1 MYVCMYVRVCSTRK
15 IFRRIVAHW
24 EGQLVSQPH
33 TFNIRLMVQKSQR
46 HLGYI
51 KPVNNGIN
59 YQPQL
64 VFSPDFG
71 RTINSISLSK
81 IQRSLVAISIL
92 KEKISSFLR
101 VSGLKIC
108 MNIIEYI
115 YIFTNEDPPVRLER
129 SWSFFDF
136 PKKFP
141 NFKEI
146 PIRNGPLP
154 YLPPSKK
161 KNVTPNRI
169 SIYIAI

>member
-1 MYVCMYVRVCSTRK
+1 MYVCMYVCMYVRVCSTRK

-115 YIFTNEDPPVRLER
+115 YIYLPTKIHLSDLKDLGVSLTFQK
-129 SWSFFDF
+129 SFQTL
-136 PKKFP
+136 KKFLS
-141 NFKEI
+141 EMV
-146 PIRNGPLP
+146 P
-154 YLPPSKK
+154 YPTCLLRRKK
-161 KNVTPNRI
+161 T
-169 SIYIAI
+169 